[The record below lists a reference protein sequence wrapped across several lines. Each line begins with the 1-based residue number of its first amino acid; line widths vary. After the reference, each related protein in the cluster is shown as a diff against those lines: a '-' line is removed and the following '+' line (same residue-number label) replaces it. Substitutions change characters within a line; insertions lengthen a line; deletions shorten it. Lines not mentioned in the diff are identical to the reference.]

1 MTGNSLVE
9 FLNSGCLLVEEN
21 MGKMHYV
28 FQLSHLNPVYAA
40 NTGHWKI
47 IHCAVSD
54 CKPTQ
59 HPVFDR
65 EQPSDI

>member
-1 MTGNSLVE
+1 
-9 FLNSGCLLVEEN
+9 
-21 MGKMHYV
+21 MGEMHYV

-40 NTGHWKI
+40 NTGHWRM

-65 EQPSDI
+65 ERLSDIKQVCHRLPHQEKQFMPS